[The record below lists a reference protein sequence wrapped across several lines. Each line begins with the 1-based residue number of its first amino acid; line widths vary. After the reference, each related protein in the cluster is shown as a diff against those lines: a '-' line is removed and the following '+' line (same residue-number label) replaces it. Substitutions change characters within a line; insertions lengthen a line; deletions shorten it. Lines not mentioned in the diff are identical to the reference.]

1 MAIKSIGRLTLLLAA
16 VVFMAAVAGTAQ
28 TKPAPKATK
37 TLENLQAAYNGEGNA
52 HAKYRAFAKKADE
65 EGYRGVASLFR
76 AAARAEQIHLTNHA
90 AVIRQM
96 GFEPLATI
104 ETPVVKSTGENLLA
118 SANKG
123 EAYERDTMYAEFI
136 RQARLEVNFAAVRTF
151 EYARTNLQNMKE
163 ATTYY
168 VCTMCGYTT
177 HNPHAKCPSCGM
189 VKERYERSAEQR
201 VNRDP
206 QRRLWPHRLRSD

>member
-1 MAIKSIGRLTLLLAA
+1 
-16 VVFMAAVAGTAQ
+16 
-28 TKPAPKATK
+28 
-37 TLENLQAAYNGEGNA
+37 
-52 HAKYRAFAKKADE
+52 
-65 EGYRGVASLFR
+65 
-76 AAARAEQIHLTNHA
+76 
-90 AVIRQM
+90 M

-151 EYARTNLQNMKE
+151 EYARTAEAEHFKLFSGAVRNLQNMKE